1 MESGSTTKLEFGVQ
15 MTCNGC
21 VNAVRTAL
29 ERAQGVQSVE
39 IDLAQE
45 QVLVESTL
53 TSQEVQVL
61 IENTGR
67 RAVLMGVGAA
77 DQDLGAAVAM
87 MGGAG
92 PVQGVVRFVQV
103 TEDRCLIDGTID
115 GLEAGPHGL
124 HVHELGDLTRDC
136 LSCGDHFNPYGKQ
149 HGAPRDSERHAGD
162 LGNIVAEANG
172 RASFRLEDSQ
182 LKVWDIIGRSLVV
195 DSGEDDLGRGG
206 HPLSKQSGNSGER
219 LACGIIARSASLFQ
233 NAKKICAC
241 DGVTIWEERDR
252 PLAGKGRK
260 ATDTPAANLTNVIEL
275 LRVNRARKGCHHRA
289 FPDFPPAR
297 GFRLS
302 KNGSGRY
309 HFETLHRLGAM
320 DKSNTVKLFVG
331 NLALD
336 TTQEELT
343 GIFEPYGTVV
353 SCSVLRQFAFVHLQG
368 EGAAARA
375 IQELNG
381 REFRGRNLVVEESR
395 GRPLHSTKV
404 FVGNLSGMCTTED
417 LQELFQTFG
426 KVLECD
432 KVKARLS
439 SSAGYAFVHMESKE
453 DALQAIEALHGTSFK
468 GRPLSVELSKVQPNK
483 QAPTGKIPC
492 VSCGKQG
499 HYAGECPVGKPTLE
513 QYQSQAA
520 VLAAAAAAA
529 AGLPLQV
536 QQSVHNSVYNTST
549 FDPTYAALTGLTTG
563 SRTDGTPV
571 SPAVYGALASQVYGT
586 VASQLYGSAA
596 NQALTSGAAQVYSSM
611 SGSANPV
618 AVAAAAYAGHQ
629 VYAAPGVSPMYLAAP
644 GDMGSVAVDSG
655 YGVTPALYGAAA
667 ASADPTGQAIFEA
680 ARAHYFAQGQQVLAE
695 QQAGSKSGDRDRS
708 PVRRSAPL
716 LPDPVPKPFLYQRPK
731 RRALLPTPTARLE
744 ETAAAEED
752 PMARYYAE
760 YYQQCQQYQQYQQY
774 PQYQFAYPPPTPV
787 IAMPAQPAAT
797 LEALQAAAAAAAAA
811 ATPAALASPRVY
823 DPPPPPRK
831 EPLLRHPDIP
841 HLHTPEPPYR

>member
-1 MESGSTTKLEFGVQ
+1 
-15 MTCNGC
+15 
-21 VNAVRTAL
+21 
-29 ERAQGVQSVE
+29 
-39 IDLAQE
+39 
-45 QVLVESTL
+45 
-53 TSQEVQVL
+53 
-61 IENTGR
+61 
-67 RAVLMGVGAA
+67 
-77 DQDLGAAVAM
+77 
-87 MGGAG
+87 
-92 PVQGVVRFVQV
+92 
-103 TEDRCLIDGTID
+103 
-115 GLEAGPHGL
+115 
-124 HVHELGDLTRDC
+124 
-136 LSCGDHFNPYGKQ
+136 
-149 HGAPRDSERHAGD
+149 
-162 LGNIVAEANG
+162 
-172 RASFRLEDSQ
+172 
-182 LKVWDIIGRSLVV
+182 
-195 DSGEDDLGRGG
+195 
-206 HPLSKQSGNSGER
+206 
-219 LACGIIARSASLFQ
+219 
-233 NAKKICAC
+233 
-241 DGVTIWEERDR
+241 
-252 PLAGKGRK
+252 
-260 ATDTPAANLTNVIEL
+260 
-275 LRVNRARKGCHHRA
+275 
-289 FPDFPPAR
+289 
-297 GFRLS
+297 
-302 KNGSGRY
+302 
-309 HFETLHRLGAM
+309 M

-336 TTQEELT
+336 TSQEELT
-343 GIFEPYGTVV
+343 AIFEPYGAVV

-375 IQELNG
+375 IKELNG

-468 GRPLSVELSKVQPNK
+468 GRPLSVELSKVQPNNK
-483 QAPTGKIPC
+483 QASGGKIPC

-549 FDPTYAALTGLTTG
+549 FDPTYAALTGLTSG

-596 NQALTSGAAQVYSSM
+596 NQALTLGAAQMYSSM
-611 SGSANPV
+611 SGNGNP
-618 AVAAAAYAGHQ
+618 AVAAAYGGQ
-629 VYAAPGVSPMYLAAP
+629 VYAPGMANPVYLAAA
-644 GDMGSVAVDSG
+644 GEAVADPG
-655 YGVTPALYGAAA
+655 YGVATAVYGAP
-667 ASADPTGQAIFEA
+667 SADPTAGQAIFEA

-695 QQAGSKSGDRDRS
+695 QQQSAAKSGDRDRS

-731 RRALLPTPTARLE
+731 RRALLPTPAAQVQE
-744 ETAAAEED
+744 AAAVEED

-760 YYQQCQQYQQYQQY
+760 YYQQYQQYQQY
-774 PQYQFAYPPPTPV
+774 PQYQFAYPPPTAVP
-787 IAMPAQPAAT
+787 AMPVQPAAVLDPT
-797 LEALQAAAAAAAAA
+797 QA
-811 ATPAALASPRVY
+811 ATPTSLAAPRVY
-823 DPPPPPRK
+823 DPPNPPPARR
-831 EPLLRHPDIP
+831 EPLLHRPDIP